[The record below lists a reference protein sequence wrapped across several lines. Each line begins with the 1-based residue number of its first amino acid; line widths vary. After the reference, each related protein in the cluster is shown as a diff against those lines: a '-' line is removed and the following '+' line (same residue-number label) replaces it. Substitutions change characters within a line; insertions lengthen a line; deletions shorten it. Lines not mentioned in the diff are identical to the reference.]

1 MLIGKEYRKINLQ
14 GHTYNYGE
22 RQSKMTENETKTAE
36 QKKRDLY
43 LRQKKLLA
51 TLLEHGAI
59 SQAQHD
65 KSLRDLTAKMGMQPS
80 GQPNG

>member
-1 MLIGKEYRKINLQ
+1 
-14 GHTYNYGE
+14 
-22 RQSKMTENETKTAE
+22 MTENDPRTAE

-43 LRQKKLLA
+43 LQQKELLA

-65 KSLRDLTAKMGMQPS
+65 KSLGDLTEKMGMVKS
-80 GQPNG
+80 A

>member
-1 MLIGKEYRKINLQ
+1 M
-14 GHTYNYGE
+14 
-22 RQSKMTENETKTAE
+22 ENEPRYAE

-43 LRQKKLLA
+43 LRQKELLA

-65 KSLRDLTAKMGMQPS
+65 KSLGDLTEKMGVK
-80 GQPNG
+80 PNGEPKV